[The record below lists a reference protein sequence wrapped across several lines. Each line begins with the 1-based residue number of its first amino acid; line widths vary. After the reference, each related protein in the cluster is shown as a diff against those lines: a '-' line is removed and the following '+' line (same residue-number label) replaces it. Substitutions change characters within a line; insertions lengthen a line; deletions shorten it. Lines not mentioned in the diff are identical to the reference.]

1 MTEEQKQKQK
11 EKWIALGLALGTC
24 YAAYK
29 FVPNG
34 IVKGAAAA
42 VGAVIVAKQLPFVGP
57 ALA

>member
-1 MTEEQKQKQK
+1 MTEEQKKK
-11 EKWIALGLALGTC
+11 LMGVGIALGIA

-29 FVPNG
+29 WGPSPL
-34 IVKGAAAA
+34 VKTAAAS